1 MKTRKSD
8 TYKKSYSIVAA
19 AETLGQQQFIKH
31 QKRHKLYIFWSRI
44 ILFVAFWR
52 FGRFRQTLAGL
63 TNFTLVPQVKSAHCL
78 CTTSKINHC

>member
-31 QKRHKLYIFWSRI
+31 QKRHKL
-44 ILFVAFWR
+44 
-52 FGRFRQTLAGL
+52 
-63 TNFTLVPQVKSAHCL
+63 
-78 CTTSKINHC
+78 

>member
-31 QKRHKLYIFWSRI
+31 QKRHKLYIFWSRT
-44 ILFVAFWR
+44 ILFVAF
-52 FGRFRQTLAGL
+52 LALWQISANLGWIDKIY
-63 TNFTLVPQVKSAHCL
+63 FSYKSEIV
-78 CTTSKINHC
+78 TIFEY